1 MTNKVKYTPQS
12 HPVIAVDFD
21 GTLVKD
27 QFPDL
32 GTPFTEGINT
42 VNAMIEKGYEI
53 VIWTARKEL
62 KSVIEHLKNHGLNTD
77 KVKINT
83 HADYMLKR
91 YDSQGIKIGA
101 SIYIDDRGY
110 NAPIF
115 NDSEWLKIKS
125 EFC

>member
-27 QFPDL
+27 QFPNL
-32 GTPFTEGINT
+32 GQPFIEGINT
-42 VNAMIEKGYEI
+42 VNDMIEAGYEI
-53 VIWTARKEL
+53 VIWTARQEL
-62 KSVIEHLKNHGLNTD
+62 VPVMEHLKNHGLNID
-77 KVKINT
+77 KVKINA
-83 HADYMLKR
+83 HADYMLNR
-91 YDSQGIKIGA
+91 YESQGIKIGA

-110 NAPIF
+110 GAPIF

>member
-1 MTNKVKYTPQS
+1 MNNQVKYTPQS
-12 HPVIAVDFD
+12 YPVIAVDFD

-27 QFPDL
+27 QFPNL
-32 GTPFTEGINT
+32 GQPFIEGIST

-62 KSVIEHLKNHGLNTD
+62 KPVIEHLKNHGLNTD
-77 KVKINT
+77 KVKINA
-83 HADYMLKR
+83 HADYMLSR
-91 YDSQGIKIGA
+91 YESQGIKIGA

-110 NAPIF
+110 GAPTF
-115 NDSEWLKIKS
+115 NDSQWLKIKN

>member
-12 HPVIAVDFD
+12 YPVIAVDFD

-27 QFPDL
+27 QFPNL
-32 GTPFTEGINT
+32 GQPFIEGINT
-42 VNAMIEKGYEI
+42 VNAMIEAGYEI
-53 VIWTARKEL
+53 VIWTARQEL
-62 KSVIEHLKNHGLNTD
+62 VPVMEHLKNHGLNID
-77 KVKINT
+77 KVKINA
-83 HADYMLKR
+83 HADYMLNR
-91 YDSQGIKIGA
+91 YESQGIKIGA

-110 NAPIF
+110 GAPIF

>member
-42 VNAMIEKGYEI
+42 VNDMIEAGYEI
-53 VIWTARKEL
+53 CDL
-62 KSVIEHLKNHGLNTD
+62 
-77 KVKINT
+77 
-83 HADYMLKR
+83 
-91 YDSQGIKIGA
+91 DSKTRFRPCY
-101 SIYIDDRGY
+101 ST
-110 NAPIF
+110 P
-115 NDSEWLKIKS
+115 
-125 EFC
+125 

>member
-1 MTNKVKYTPQS
+1 M
-12 HPVIAVDFD
+12 IAVDFD

-32 GTPFTEGINT
+32 GTPFAEGINT

-53 VIWTARKEL
+53 VIWTARQDL
-62 KSVIEHLKNHGLNTD
+62 DHVIVHLKQHGLNTD
-77 KVKINT
+77 KVKINA
-83 HADYMLKR
+83 HADYMLSR

-110 NAPIF
+110 GAPTF

>member
-21 GTLVKD
+21 ETLVKD

-62 KSVIEHLKNHGLNTD
+62 KPVIEHLKNHGLNTD
-77 KVKINT
+77 KVKINA

-101 SIYIDDRGY
+101 SIYIDDRAY
-110 NAPIF
+110 NAPTF